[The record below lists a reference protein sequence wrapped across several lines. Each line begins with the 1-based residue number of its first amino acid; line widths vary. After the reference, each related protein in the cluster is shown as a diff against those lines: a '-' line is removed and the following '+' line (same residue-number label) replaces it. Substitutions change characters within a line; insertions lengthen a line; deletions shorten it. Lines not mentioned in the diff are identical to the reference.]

1 MGKFSDILLA
11 SDFDRTL
18 TDLQDRVVPAN
29 VDAIEYFMREG
40 GAFTV
45 ATGRSH
51 FMFRDKANLIPV
63 NAPPIMANGA
73 ISFDYSTETALFF
86 YEMPVSSR
94 EAARDVMSAY
104 PEARI
109 ELQCLDGHYVFG
121 EDPVRDEFMA
131 QARAVPKHVPL
142 ALVPDPILKIAIIG
156 SVVRREGGKIDLFAD
171 CTEEE
176 NGYYESI
183 MSFLAERPYGGEYEI
198 MRTAPRIVEL
208 QKKGVS
214 KGVSSR
220 QLAQKLGRRTLVCA
234 GDAPNDLSMLREADI
249 AFVPASAV
257 PEVLAGGFHIGAH
270 CNDGT
275 IASVVEYLDSRA

>member
-1 MGKFSDILLA
+1 MSRFSDILLA

-18 TDLQDRVVPAN
+18 TNMQDAVVQAN
-29 VDAIEYFMREG
+29 IEAIKYFMSEG
-40 GAFTV
+40 GVFTV
-45 ATGRSH
+45 VTGRSH
-51 FMFRDKANLIPV
+51 FMFRDKAKLIPV
-63 NAPPIMANGA
+63 NAPLIMANGA
-73 ISFDYSTETALFF
+73 ISFDYKTETALFMH
-86 YEMPVSSR
+86 EMPASSR
-94 EAARDVMSAY
+94 RVAQDVMAAF

-131 QARAVPKHVPL
+131 RAHAVPKRVPL
-142 ALVPDPILKIAIIG
+142 EAVPDPVLKIAIIG

-171 CTEEE
+171 CSDEE
-176 NGYYESI
+176 NLYYESI
-183 MSFLAERPYGGEYEI
+183 MRFVAGQPYGGEYEV

-214 KGVSSR
+214 KGVSAR
-220 QLAQKLGRRTLVCA
+220 ELAGKIGRHTLVCA
-234 GDAPNDLSMLREADI
+234 GDAPNDLSMLLEADI

-257 PEVLAGGFHIGAH
+257 PEILSGGFNIGAH